1 MAAKL
6 FASLL
11 PSLSF
16 FLFVSLF
23 GRLDGGGGG
32 GKSIS
37 KDNIVIFLNKN
48 KRGRKQKAEIRK
60 RTIKNG
66 KSFFI
71 HLFVDV
77 VFFFGFRSFSI
88 FNHFCLTFH
97 PAGGGVFGGK
107 VFVFSDAIA
116 RY

>member
-77 VFFFGFRSFSI
+77 VFFLAFALFPSSTISVLLFFPLVVASLGERYSFFRM
-88 FNHFCLTFH
+88 
-97 PAGGGVFGGK
+97 P
-107 VFVFSDAIA
+107 
-116 RY
+116 